1 MSFANFIES
10 YGHLGIHRRNWKP
23 AMFPYIFEKE
33 AACLKFDLI
42 QTQTALTKACRE
54 IKKFAHANSNFKI
67 LIIGT
72 SLESKKVIRDC
83 ASFSDR
89 FFYVTHKWKGGT
101 ISNWQETKKRINRLV
116 EETTLSKSGG
126 KAYLKAL
133 RRREELEEQVAGLKG
148 LEHIPEMVIFTDPT
162 YDNHALKECHHRG
175 LKVIA
180 LVDTDCDLEM
190 IDYPIPTNTRCSAS
204 IHEILQPL
212 LANVV
217 NIGVAYNIL
226 QIISEGN

>member
-33 AACLKFDLI
+33 TSYLKFDLI
-42 QTQTALTKACRE
+42 QTQTALTKACLE
-54 IKKFAHANSNFKI
+54 VKKFVHANKDWKI

-83 ASFSDR
+83 SCFSDR

-101 ISNWQETKKRINRLV
+101 ISNWQETKKRVNRLV
-116 EETTLSKSGG
+116 EETTLSKSKVG

-148 LEHIPEMVIFTDPT
+148 LQYIPEVVIFTDPT
-162 YDNHALKECHHRG
+162 YDNHALKECYHRG

-204 IHEILQPL
+204 IRRVLEPL
-212 LANVV
+212 LRGAC
-217 NIGVAYNIL
+217 
-226 QIISEGN
+226 

>member
-1 MSFANFIES
+1 MSFANFIKS
-10 YGHLGIHRRNWKP
+10 YTHLGIHRRNWKP

-42 QTQTALTKACRE
+42 QTQTALTKARLE
-54 IKKFAHANSNFKI
+54 ITKFEHSKGHLAKI

-72 SLESKKVIRDC
+72 SLESKEVLRC
-83 ASFSDR
+83 CGALSDR
-89 FFYVTHKWKGGT
+89 LFYVTHKWKGGT

-148 LEHIPEMVIFTDPT
+148 LEHIPEIVIFTDPT

-190 IDYPIPTNTRCSAS
+190 IDYPIPTNTRCATS
-204 IHEILQPL
+204 IQRILNL
-212 LANVV
+212 LLPSYYLAVTNTTF
-217 NIGVAYNIL
+217 I
-226 QIISEGN
+226 